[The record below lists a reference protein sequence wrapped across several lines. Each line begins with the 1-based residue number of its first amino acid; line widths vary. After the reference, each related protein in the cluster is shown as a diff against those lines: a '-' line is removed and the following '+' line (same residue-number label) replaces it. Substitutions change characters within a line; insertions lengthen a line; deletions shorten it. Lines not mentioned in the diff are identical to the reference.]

1 MISLHLNTVHT
12 PLQQAHPQ
20 FATVRDKGIKA
31 IVENRAKVFSS
42 LGRMKHHQVELIV
55 DKDVTHVAQQQRRI
69 PFHLRAKVDNELNRL
84 LEQDII
90 ERIPDTEA
98 TEWISPVVIVPKRD
112 DNIRLCIDKRAANT
126 AIKRIRHPIPMVHDI
141 SLELNGANFFSKLD
155 LTQAYHQLELFP
167 SSRQITTF
175 ITHAGLYRYKRLN
188 YRTNSAA
195 ELFQNA
201 LQQILH
207 DIPGVKN
214 IADDTL
220 IFGATYQAHNHALD
234 QCLTRLAEHGLTLN
248 FQKGSFLQPSLDF
261 FGLKFGKDGVR
272 PDPKKV
278 SVMATTAK
286 PTTIS
291 EVRSF
296 LGMANYSAQ
305 FIPDFATI
313 TEPLRQL
320 THKGAKFRWGHEH
333 EDAYQ
338 KILHALTNSPVM
350 SYFDTSKESGSFH
363 PVGVSA
369 ILAQRNSSSSTRHVI
384 AYASRALTPT
394 ERRYSQTEKE
404 DSLINLWQ
412 PHV

>member
-1 MISLHLNTVHT
+1 MTGKFTTTVESRRKITAATIYVIEANGGCLLSAETAEGLGLIRLHLSTVHT
-12 PLQQAHPQ
+12 PPQQTHPQ
-20 FATVRDKGIKA
+20 FATVRDKGVKA
-31 IVENRAKVFSS
+31 IVKNHGKVFSG

-55 DKDVTHVAQQQRRI
+55 DKDVTPVAQQQRRI

-98 TEWISPVVIVPKRD
+98 TECISPLVIAPKRD
-112 DNIRLCIDKRAANT
+112 DNIRLCIEMRAANT
-126 AIKRIRHPIPMVHDI
+126 AIKRIRHPIPTVHDI
-141 SLELNGANFFSKLD
+141 FLELNGANFFSTLD

-175 ITHAGLYRYKRLN
+175 ITHARLYRYKRLN
-188 YRTNSAA
+188 YGTNSAA

-214 IADDTL
+214 IADDIL
-220 IFGATYQAHNHALD
+220 IFGATYQARNQARD

-248 FQKGSFLQPSLDF
+248 FEKCSFLQPSLDF
-261 FGLKFGKDGVR
+261 FGLIFCKDGVR

-278 SVMATTAK
+278 SIMATTAK

-291 EVRSF
+291 KVRSF

-320 THKGAKFRWGHEH
+320 THEGGKFRWGHEH

-350 SYFDTSKESGSFH
+350 TYFNTSKE
-363 PVGVSA
+363 
-369 ILAQRNSSSSTRHVI
+369 
-384 AYASRALTPT
+384 T
-394 ERRYSQTEKE
+394 E
-404 DSLINLWQ
+404 L
-412 PHV
+412 